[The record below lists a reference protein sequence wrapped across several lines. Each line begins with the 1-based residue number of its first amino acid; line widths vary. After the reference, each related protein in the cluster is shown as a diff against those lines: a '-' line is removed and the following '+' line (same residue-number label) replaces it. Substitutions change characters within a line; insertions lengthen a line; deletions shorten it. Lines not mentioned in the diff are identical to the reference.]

1 MARVNN
7 LTDFLT
13 DVASAIKTKKG
24 SSTVIPAANFDTEI
38 LALPSQ
44 GVYQTKETN
53 ITTNGNYEIT
63 PDTNYDAMDKLRLN
77 VNVPTP
83 QLQTKS
89 YTFTQNTTTTL
100 TPETNY
106 DGFSSVDISINV
118 PSGGSGDVK
127 LFETEQAMQA
137 DPNPSEG
144 DLAVVY
150 RSEVQPCT
158 ATTHFSKAIFPE
170 TVVLDSALE
179 DYVDLRFRPVD
190 DSQMFDCWGM
200 IDQSMFEMSCY
211 GEQGEYRVQYES
223 QDGITYTRTTFRN
236 PEGDVTGNELDFGV
250 EIYYEDEEM
259 WNDVIGEFIQIGG
272 SYFEGLYEYKTYID
286 KDTIS
291 IPLMSGLS
299 NITSSSCDYNG
310 TRSPEFDLIKIKEM
324 ARQICIDEGIS
335 SGEGG
340 FNITYKNNHIILL
353 TVNEGGSLSSPFD
366 TAYNVQ
372 NESFNIYSS
381 YNIGGSIYEYVLDLD
396 NNTYVKNYIGQY
408 SSVSQPPYAQYN
420 YTLEGFM
427 AMFVDYGDGRGYVF
441 NAIPND
447 VYYIDGSNYS
457 YSRINNAPSDY
468 FVTISNYKI
477 ADSQL
482 TLSSLNQLLPGVMAL
497 GRNGI
502 VEGDGSL
509 YENLDPAQVLQKV
522 ITMEDTQ
529 TQHREIYGEQNT
541 NIVGPG
547 FGTGL
552 KPGVLK
558 HYKTISNSNDLGM
571 GFGRLADKSSTT
583 YKLSEDGS
591 KAISFGSLTT
601 GLGATV
607 TDVTT
612 GSTLLEISN
621 AQYLGYIGNKV
632 YYSKM
637 GYSGRSLSA
646 KRYNYGPMTYASNK
660 RDLQV
665 YYLDLET
672 LTETKIDFDMVTA
685 TSWKNIEHSILMYGE
700 MMVYISWAN
709 TESGTRKEQVIYQVY
724 NTSTNTLYNSVN
736 YTKTMATSQSNNG
749 ACVCPDQNR
758 NIYIWHFGLY
768 NSSSSSTMYTD
779 VYKFDYSTKVFTKIL
794 TDLVIPSGGYMGNCK
809 GYLTNDNK
817 LFIINSNT
825 NRYLDLTNNTLNNMT
840 VQFQNCSQFFVKP
853 ESFNPYSSYVSF
865 DYDTLQYYY
874 KNYLGF
880 ILLQPSVSGTTITL
894 TGINCVR
901 FSFPR
906 LYEMAGTYTNYLD
919 WFHRDGNKFII
930 SKMCPYIP
938 TDTEI
943 KVCEECD
950 YGESEFS
957 AINTEINEDW
967 SEQNVQLFKKYQLD
981 DSV

>member
-1 MARVNN
+1 MLFQWKILAQSHIGIWN
-7 LTDFLT
+7 TDETSVYVGFPISSTSSITSYDYT
-13 DVASAIKTKKG
+13 DYILSNSLETYQTTQKTFIRATYNSNVDLYCNSLPLKTYPIVVHKGESNSDAWYFDHFTIFPYKLSSASTIG
-24 SSTVIPAANFDTEI
+24 SSA
-38 LALPSQ
+38 
-44 GVYQTKETN
+44 VYQTFNEVWVKEN
-53 ITTNGNYEIT
+53 
-63 PDTNYDAMDKLRLN
+63 K
-77 VNVPTP
+77 
-83 QLQTKS
+83 
-89 YTFTQNTTTTL
+89 YT
-100 TPETNY
+100 
-106 DGFSSVDISINV
+106 
-118 PSGGSGDVK
+118 
-127 LFETEQAMQA
+127 
-137 DPNPSEG
+137 
-144 DLAVVY
+144 
-150 RSEVQPCT
+150 
-158 ATTHFSKAIFPE
+158 
-170 TVVLDSALE
+170 
-179 DYVDLRFRPVD
+179 
-190 DSQMFDCWGM
+190 
-200 IDQSMFEMSCY
+200 
-211 GEQGEYRVQYES
+211 
-223 QDGITYTRTTFRN
+223 
-236 PEGDVTGNELDFGV
+236 
-250 EIYYEDEEM
+250 
-259 WNDVIGEFIQIGG
+259 
-272 SYFEGLYEYKTYID
+272 
-286 KDTIS
+286 
-291 IPLMSGLS
+291 
-299 NITSSSCDYNG
+299 
-310 TRSPEFDLIKIKEM
+310 
-324 ARQICIDEGIS
+324 
-335 SGEGG
+335 
-340 FNITYKNNHIILL
+340 
-353 TVNEGGSLSSPFD
+353 
-366 TAYNVQ
+366 
-372 NESFNIYSS
+372 
-381 YNIGGSIYEYVLDLD
+381 
-396 NNTYVKNYIGQY
+396 
-408 SSVSQPPYAQYN
+408 
-420 YTLEGFM
+420 
-427 AMFVDYGDGRGYVF
+427 
-441 NAIPND
+441 
-447 VYYIDGSNYS
+447 
-457 YSRINNAPSDY
+457 
-468 FVTISNYKI
+468 I
-477 ADSQL
+477 ASTQL
-482 TLSSLNQLLPGVMAL
+482 TLGEANQLPPEIIGY
-497 GRNGI
+497 GKNGI
-502 VEGDGSL
+502 VTGDGSL

-522 ITMEDTQ
+522 MTMEDTQ

-541 NIVGPG
+541 NIIGPG

-621 AQYLGYIGNKV
+621 AQYLGCIGDKV

-646 KRYNYGPMTYASNK
+646 KRYNYGPMTYASDK

-672 LTETKIDFDMVTA
+672 LTETKINFDMVTA

-779 VYKFDYSTKVFTKIL
+779 VYKFDYSTKAFTKIL
-794 TDLVIPSGGYMGNCK
+794 TNLVIPSGGYMDNCK

-817 LFIINSNT
+817 LFIVNNNT
-825 NRYLDLTNNTLNNMT
+825 NRYLDLTNNTLNNIT

-880 ILLQPSVSGTTITL
+880 VLLQPSVSGTTITF
-894 TGINCVR
+894 TGVNCVR
-901 FSFPR
+901 FAFPR
-906 LYEMAGTYTNYLD
+906 LYEMAGTYTNSLD
-919 WFHRDGNKFII
+919 WFYRDGNKFII

-938 TDTEI
+938 TDTLVKI
-943 KVCEECD
+943 CEECD
-950 YGESEFS
+950 YDESEFS

-981 DSV
+981 DSDTPEPDYTQLIANARDSLWAYLNQQSLIGAEENLEDYYEQDPTVFNDEIVRFYLTSGMGTWDVDTEGNCTSVEPNEAPMVDDF